1 MALGTPTLRWGGR
14 LPVPRRFDQ
23 RTLIAWAAMLTVAF
37 LVVIPLVV
45 MIAATFR
52 PAGVFPLD
60 PPSDGVTLANYTEFF
75 AGQTGFIDVFR
86 NTVIYAG
93 GTMALAVPMAFGM
106 AFLTERTDVPF
117 RSILYTLMFVPF
129 VTPVFA
135 TALGWVLLAGPRAG
149 AVNEYIR
156 LILGSDARSGPFN
169 VYTMQGMIF
178 VTALGIVP
186 SMWLLLVSVL
196 RNMDPTLEEAASTAG
211 VNRWGVLRRV
221 TIPLMLPGILAVV
234 IYFTIAIMESFEIP
248 LALGITA
255 GVQVLATKI
264 YLIITSVDE
273 GRFAYGAAAVF
284 GLVGA
289 IIGIGGITLYLW
301 LVRRSSRYTVITGK
315 GYRPRKI
322 KLGHWKYVA
331 LGLVGLYLVIK
342 VIMPF
347 SMILYASFLRYYVPP
362 LPENFG
368 GLPWTLEN
376 YRNLWDYRFFGQ
388 MLVNTAIVVVAAAT
402 ITMLL
407 VTVVSWAAVRLR
419 TPVAQ
424 TANVLTFMP
433 LAIPGVIMTLA
444 FLLLFI
450 GTPLYGTL
458 ALIVL
463 AFTARYLSYTTRLM
477 YSAQLQIHKELEE
490 ASLVSGLGNVGTLFY
505 INLRLLIPAFLNG
518 WLWIVTH
525 AAKDFTTPLLL
536 ATSGTVLVANV
547 IFSRFEGGRFTESAA
562 VMVVLVVLLIGVV
575 WAGRRWIG
583 GEVRS

>member
-1 MALGTPTLRWGGR
+1 M
-14 LPVPRRFDQ
+14 
-23 RTLIAWAAMLTVAF
+23 LIVAF
-37 LVVIPLVV
+37 LVLVPLIV

-52 PAGVFPLD
+52 PAGVFPLE
-60 PPSDGVTLANYTEFF
+60 SGEFTLTNYTEFLS
-75 AGQTGFIDVFR
+75 GQRGVWKIFQ
-86 NTVIYAG
+86 NTFIYAG

-117 RSILYTLMFVPF
+117 RSVLYTLMFVPF

-156 LILGSDARSGPFN
+156 LIFGLESRNGPFN
-169 VYTMQGMIF
+169 IYTMEGMIF

-211 VNRWGVLRRV
+211 VNRWGVLRKV

-234 IYFTIAIMESFEIP
+234 IYFSIAVIESFEIP

-255 GVQVLATKI
+255 GVQVLSTKI
-264 YLIITSVDE
+264 FLIITSVDE
-273 GRFAYGAAAVF
+273 GRFAYGSAAVY
-284 GLVGA
+284 GMVGV
-289 IIGIGGITLYLW
+289 IIGVIGISAYMW
-301 LVRRSSRYTVITGK
+301 LIRRSSRYTVITGK

-322 KLGHWKYVA
+322 KLGRWKYVA
-331 LGLVGLYLVIK
+331 FGLIGLYMFIK
-342 VIMPF
+342 VLMPF

-362 LPENFG
+362 LPENFWPLG
-368 GLPWTLEN
+368 QIPWTLEN
-376 YRNLWDYRFFGQ
+376 YRNLWDWRFFGRT
-388 MLVNTAIVVVAAAT
+388 VWNTAIVVFAAASV
-402 ITMLL
+402 TMLL
-407 VTVVSWAAVRLR
+407 VTVVAWAAVRLK
-419 TPVAQ
+419 TPVAH

-444 FLLLFI
+444 FFLLFI
-450 GTPLYGTL
+450 GTPLFGTL

-463 AFTARYLSYTTRLM
+463 AFTARYLAYSTRLM
-477 YSAQLQIHKELEE
+477 YSAQVQVHKELEE
-490 ASLVSGLGNVGTLFY
+490 ASLVSGVGHVPTLVF
-505 INLRLLIPAFLNG
+505 INLRLLLPAFING

-547 IFSRFEGGRFTESAA
+547 IYSRFEGGRFTESAA
-562 VMVVLVVLLIGVV
+562 VMVVLVIMLITVV
-575 WAGRRWIG
+575 FAGRRFLG
-583 GEVRS
+583 GEVKQ

>member
-1 MALGTPTLRWGGR
+1 MAVSIGAPVWMKGLSRWR
-14 LPVPRRFDQ
+14 LDQ
-23 RTLIAWAAMLTVAF
+23 RTVISWLAMLTVAF
-37 LVVIPLVV
+37 LVVVPLIV
-45 MIAATFR
+45 MLAATFR

-60 PPSDGVTLANYTEFF
+60 PPSAGDFTLSNYTEFLS
-75 AGQTGFIDVFR
+75 GQTGFLKILQ
-86 NTVIYAG
+86 NTVVYAA
-93 GTMALAVPMAFGM
+93 GTMALAVPMAFSM

-156 LILGSDARSGPFN
+156 LLIGSESRNGPFN
-169 VYTMQGMIF
+169 IYTMQGMIF

-211 VNRWGVLRRV
+211 VNRWGVLRKV
-221 TIPLMLPGILAVV
+221 TMPLMLPGILAVV
-234 IYFTIAIMESFEIP
+234 IYFMIAVMESFEIP

-264 YLIITSVDE
+264 FLIITSVDE
-273 GRFAYGAAAVF
+273 GRFAYGSAAVF
-284 GLVGA
+284 GLVGV
-289 IIGIGGITLYLW
+289 IVGVLGITLYLW
-301 LVRRSSRYTVITGK
+301 MVRQSSRYTVITGK

-322 KLGHWKYVA
+322 KLGRWKYLA
-331 LGLVGLYLVIK
+331 LGLVGLYLFIK
-342 VIMPF
+342 VVMPF
-347 SMILYASFLRYYVPP
+347 SMILYASFLRFYVPP
-362 LPENFG
+362 LPENLG

-376 YRNLWDYRFFGQ
+376 YRNLWDYRFFGR
-388 MLVNTAIVVVAAAT
+388 MLVNTAIVVVAAAS
-402 ITMLL
+402 ITMIL
-407 VTVVSWAAVRLR
+407 VTVVSWAAVRLK

-444 FLLLFI
+444 FFLLFI

-458 ALIVL
+458 ALIVI
-463 AFTARYLSYTTRLM
+463 AFVARYLAYCTRLM
-477 YSAQLQIHKELEE
+477 YSAQLQVHKELEE
-490 ASLVSGLGNVGTLFY
+490 ASLVSGLGHAATLFY
-505 INLRLLIPAFLNG
+505 INLRLLVPAFLNG

-536 ATSGTVLVANV
+536 ATSGSVLVANV

-583 GEVRS
+583 GEVKG

>member
-1 MALGTPTLRWGGR
+1 M
-14 LPVPRRFDQ
+14 
-23 RTLIAWAAMLTVAF
+23 LIVAF
-37 LVVIPLVV
+37 LVLVPLIV

-52 PAGVFPLD
+52 PTGVFPLE
-60 PPSDGVTLANYTEFF
+60 GGEFTLSNYTEFLS
-75 AGQTGFIDVFR
+75 GQRGVWKIFQ
-86 NTVIYAG
+86 NTFIYAG

-156 LILGSDARSGPFN
+156 LILGLDSRNGPFN
-169 VYTMQGMIF
+169 IYTMQGMIF

-196 RNMDPTLEEAASTAG
+196 RNMDPTLEEAASTSG
-211 VNRWGVLRRV
+211 VNRWGVMRKV
-221 TIPLMLPGILAVV
+221 TMPLMLPGILAVV
-234 IYFTIAIMESFEIP
+234 IYFSIAVIESFEIP

-255 GVQVLATKI
+255 GVQVLSTKI
-264 YLIITSVDE
+264 FLIITSVDE
-273 GRFAYGAAAVF
+273 GRFAYGSAAVF
-284 GLVGA
+284 GLVGV
-289 IIGIGGITLYLW
+289 IIGVIGISMYLW

-322 KLGHWKYVA
+322 KLGRWKYVA
-331 LGLVGLYLVIK
+331 LGLVGLYMFIK

-347 SMILYASFLRYYVPP
+347 SMIIYASFLKFYVPP

-368 GLPWTLEN
+368 VIPWTLEN
-376 YRNLWDYRFFGQ
+376 YRNLWDYRFFGR
-388 MLVNTAIVVVAAAT
+388 MVVNTAIVVFAAAS

-407 VTVVSWAAVRLR
+407 VTVVAWAAVRLK
-419 TPVAQ
+419 TPVAH

-444 FLLLFI
+444 FFLLFI
-450 GTPLYGTL
+450 GTPLFGTL

-463 AFTARYLSYTTRLM
+463 AFTARYLAYSTRLM
-477 YSAQLQIHKELEE
+477 YSAQVQVHKELEE
-490 ASLVSGLGNVGTLFY
+490 ASLVSGVGHAATLVF
-505 INLRLLIPAFLNG
+505 INLRLLLPAFING

-536 ATSGTVLVANV
+536 ATSGTILVANV

-562 VMVVLVVLLIGVV
+562 VMVVLVIMLLSVV
-575 WAGRRWIG
+575 FAGRRWIG
-583 GEVRS
+583 GEVKQ